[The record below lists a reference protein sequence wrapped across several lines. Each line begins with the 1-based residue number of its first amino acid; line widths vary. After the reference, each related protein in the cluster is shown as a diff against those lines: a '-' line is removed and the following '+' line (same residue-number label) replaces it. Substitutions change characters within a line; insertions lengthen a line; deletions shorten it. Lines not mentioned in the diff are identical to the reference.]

1 MAVKRHVAP
10 VMVQLEAVQ
19 FGSSTTCM
27 LIASIRLDH
36 AFFTLSQL
44 SKINLSSAQM
54 SLMPSVKPHPLS
66 KVFIFFFYILP
77 DKAFQA
83 WWVSKGRDPIP
94 DNHVIPVQAA
104 MQGHPEAGRLWEKHI
119 DKILHRDLHLMPTI
133 QPCLYSGQMDG
144 HRVLFKRQVDDF
156 ATAVSHEDIATK
168 IFDALDSKL
177 RMPMR

>member
-1 MAVKRHVAP
+1 
-10 VMVQLEAVQ
+10 
-19 FGSSTTCM
+19 
-27 LIASIRLDH
+27 
-36 AFFTLSQL
+36 
-44 SKINLSSAQM
+44 
-54 SLMPSVKPHPLS
+54 MPSVKPHPLS

>member
-1 MAVKRHVAP
+1 
-10 VMVQLEAVQ
+10 
-19 FGSSTTCM
+19 M

-36 AFFTLSQL
+36 TFFTLSQL
-44 SKINLSSAQM
+44 NKL
-54 SLMPSVKPHPLS
+54 
-66 KVFIFFFYILP
+66 VFGSDVSNAFGEAPPPKQGFYILP
-77 DKAFQA
+77 DKAFKA

-119 DKILHRDLHLMPTI
+119 DKILRRDLHLMPTI
-133 QPCLYSGQMDG
+133 HEPCLYSGQMDG
-144 HRVLFKRQVDDF
+144 HRVLFKGQVDDF

-177 RMPMR
+177 RMPMRRQGLIHMYICNSKNTYVSV